1 MCRDYDVVL
10 CFPIAFCIAA
20 IRIRMSSVMPLPL
33 IFPCYYL
40 HGNSVRGGEPFM
52 LNKCSCS
59 VFFYGVIFVLWMYHH
74 PIPFHSTLHSIV
86 ECVYRWFL
94 WHWRFFFSGKW
105 LHDSTAFMCS
115 APCGNKNVFLCSPL
129 CRNKPFMCVH
139 SLLFN
144 MMQGNRPLKRMYL
157 FLCESV

>member
-20 IRIRMSSVMPLPL
+20 IRIKMSSVMPLPL

-86 ECVYRWFL
+86 ECFIGDFFDIG
-94 WHWRFFFSGKW
+94 RFFFLGNGFMTVQPSCAV
-105 LHDSTAFMCS
+105 LHVEIKMS
-115 APCGNKNVFLCSPL
+115 FLCSPL